1 MPKPRIQAR
10 AIDADT
16 LEVHLYDYLSPYA
29 DEWGGISSKQ
39 VLHALAVKPDAKTIR
54 LRVNSPGGDV
64 FEGIAIYSILK
75 SSPARVVVDVDG
87 LAASAA
93 SFVAMAGD
101 EVRIAKGA
109 MFMIHEARYMGFGEG
124 TAEGLREQADLLDK
138 MNETIVDFY
147 APRAEKAGKTR
158 DEIVAAMAAE
168 TWLTAEEAIAW
179 GLADTIADTEADA
192 EVAAIAKARP
202 RGRELFTR
210 FAAMAGGQRRPN
222 MKFASIAKKL
232 KLKAE
237 ATEEQVIE
245 QIDEITEDLDEK
257 DKRIKE
263 LEAQVAEM
271 QKQIDELL
279 GATET
284 DAPAEA
290 VAKIRAGAVARAE
303 LSKVQAQLDTL
314 RGQVEA
320 GEREKILAKL
330 RTEKKVTP
338 AMERDFVATM
348 SLDQLKAFATVAP
361 RVVPEA
367 IQQPPNP
374 GASALTTPDGR
385 KWADLKP
392 MERAKLKTH
401 HPELYD
407 AMRAQAG

>member
-1 MPKPRIQAR
+1 MPKPKIQAR

-16 LEVHLYDYLSPYA
+16 LEVRLYDVIDSFGG
-29 DEWGGISSKQ
+29 EWGGVAARD
-39 VLHALAVKPDAKTIR
+39 VLRALAEKPDAKTIR

-64 FEGIAIYSILK
+64 FEGIAIYSALK
-75 SSPARVVVDVDG
+75 ASPARVIVEIDG

-109 MFMIHEARYMGFGEG
+109 MMMIHEARFMFGEG
-124 TAEGLREQADLLDK
+124 TAKGLREQAEILDNLNASLVE
-138 MNETIVDFY
+138 MY

-158 DEIVAAMAAE
+158 DDIVAAMAAE

-192 EVAAIAKARP
+192 EVAAIAKARL

-210 FAAMAGGQRRPN
+210 FAAIAGGQRRQT
-222 MKFASIAKKL
+222 MKFAAIAKKL

-237 ATEEQVIE
+237 ATEDQVIE
-245 QIDEITEDLDEK
+245 QIDEITQDLDEK
-257 DKRIKE
+257 DQRIKE
-263 LEAQVAEM
+263 LEAQIAEM

-279 GATET
+279 GASET

-303 LSKVQAQLDTL
+303 LAKVQAQLDTL
-314 RGQVEA
+314 KGQVEA
-320 GEREKILAKL
+320 GERETIVAKL
-330 RTEKKVTP
+330 RAEKKVTP
-338 AMERDFVATM
+338 AMEQGFVATM
-348 SLDQLKAFATVAP
+348 PIAQLKAFAAVAP
-361 RVVPEA
+361 RIVPDA
-367 IQQPPNP
+367 IPQPPNP

-385 KWADLKP
+385 KWAELKP
-392 MERAKLKTH
+392 MERAKLKNE

>member
-16 LEVHLYDYLSPYA
+16 LEVHLYDYLSSYA

-75 SSPARVVVDVDG
+75 SSPARIVVEVDG

-101 EVRIAKGA
+101 EIRVAKGG
-109 MFMIHEARYMGFGEG
+109 MFMIHEARCMYVNDG
-124 TAEGLREQADLLDK
+124 TSDGLREEAELLDK
-138 MNETIVDFY
+138 LNNTLVDFY

-179 GLADTIADTEADA
+179 GLADSIADTEADV

-210 FAAMAGGQRRPN
+210 FAALAGGRQLETS
-222 MKFASIAKKL
+222 MKFANIAKKL

-257 DKRIKE
+257 DKRIQE
-263 LEAQVAEM
+263 LESQVAEM
-271 QKQIDELL
+271 QRQIDELL
-279 GATET
+279 GASET

-290 VAKIRAGAVARAE
+290 VAKIRAGAVARTQLAN
-303 LSKVQAQLDTL
+303 VQAQLDTL

-320 GEREKILAKL
+320 GERENLLAKL
-330 RTEKKVTP
+330 RAEKKVTP

-348 SLDQLKAFATVAP
+348 SLDQLKAFAAVAP
-361 RVVPEA
+361 RIAHDPIA
-367 IQQPPNP
+367 QPPV
-374 GASALTTPDGR
+374 ASALVAPGGK
-385 KWADLKP
+385 KWADMKP
-392 MERAKLKTH
+392 AERARLKH
-401 HPELYD
+401 DHPELYD